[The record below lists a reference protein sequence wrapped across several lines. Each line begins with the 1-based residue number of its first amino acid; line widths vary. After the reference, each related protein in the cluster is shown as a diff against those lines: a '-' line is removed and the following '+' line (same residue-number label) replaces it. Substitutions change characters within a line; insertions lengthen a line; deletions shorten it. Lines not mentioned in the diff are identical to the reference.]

1 MSCNIHIE
9 RPLWL
14 IVCLP
19 FDANKSNH
27 TKQQCELV
35 IHLQMLLLNFGYGM
49 EDVEMYFSKTLLD
62 AWPSALSCIAKL
74 DDITMSTGFGK
85 RYW

>member
-19 FDANKSNH
+19 FDASKSDH
-27 TKQQCELV
+27 TKQQFEIV
-35 IHLQMLLLNFGYGM
+35 INLQMLLLSFGYGM
-49 EDVEMYFSKTLLD
+49 EDVEMYLGKSLLD